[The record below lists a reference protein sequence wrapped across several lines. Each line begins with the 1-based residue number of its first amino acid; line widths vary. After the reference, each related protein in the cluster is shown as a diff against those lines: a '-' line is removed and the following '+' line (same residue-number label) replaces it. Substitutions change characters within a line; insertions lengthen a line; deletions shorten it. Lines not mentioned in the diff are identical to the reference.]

1 MKFNIKL
8 CFYSILLLNFSTAF
22 GQQPN
27 DCTDAIIAC
36 GNSSINLDVSGVGTQ
51 ELNNSNTCG
60 PNGTSLGE
68 SNSVWL
74 KVTLV
79 TGGTLGFTLTPN
91 SSAISEDYDFYV
103 FGPNPTCGNIGQA
116 IRCSS
121 TNPQAAN
128 QGNNLTGMRSSE
140 TDTSE
145 GPGAAGNSFVRW
157 LDVNAGDTYFI
168 VIDRPI
174 GNSPFSLE
182 WTGTATFSEPP
193 TNEADTI
200 GTPLDFEMC
209 DDTAPFSD
217 GFTDFN
223 LSDNTSPII
232 GSQSN
237 LTITYHDSESD
248 ANIGIGELPNT
259 YRNISNPQ
267 TIYARITNNIT
278 ECFELTEFELNVNLG
293 PNFAEPIDFVLCDNL
308 DDGDD
313 KNGRVIFN
321 LSSKN
326 DEILDGQSIS
336 DINIFYYTSL
346 PNAENRMGAL
356 PSLYYNE
363 TPFNEQVFVRIEDA
377 TNQNCRSFTTLNL
390 IANPVPDAFDY
401 TILQC
406 DEDGVV
412 DGLTLFNLNEANAD
426 LTGNTSGMSTKF
438 YTDSSRTIEVSGDL
452 FPNTINPQ
460 TIYVKVI
467 NDNTSCINNS
477 ELTLEVSVTDSNDTF
492 LPAACDD
499 DGLEDGFYEFNLNE
513 ATTNVTNGLPIGLS
527 VSYFE
532 TYEDALLEE
541 NVLNTTYTNTIPY
554 NQTIYARVENANNC
568 YGISEVTLTVLELPN
583 IVIEDLVYY
592 CLNDFPNTIPIN
604 AALINDSPTN
614 YSYNWSTGENTYEI
628 QINATGNYTV
638 TVTDSN
644 NCSKNRVVTVESSNI
659 ASFQSI
665 EVVDVS
671 ENNTITVLVSGEG
684 TYQYSLIGENDDTIK
699 PYQDSNLF
707 ENVFPGIYT
716 ILVRDIKN
724 DCGIVPENVFVIG
737 FPKYFTPN
745 NDGINDTWQVYG
757 VSSMFQS
764 DTKVLIFNRFGK
776 LIKEIN
782 PLGEGWNGRFNGEIL
797 PTDDYWFTVK
807 LQDGRIFKNH
817 FTLKH

>member
-1 MKFNIKL
+1 MN
-8 CFYSILLLNFSTAF
+8 TVF

-51 ELNNSNTCG
+51 ELNGSNTCSSQE
-60 PNGTSLGE
+60 N
-68 SNSVWL
+68 NSVWL

-91 SSAISEDYDFYV
+91 SSSIAEDYDFFV
-103 FGPNPTCGNIGQA
+103 FGPNIACNNIGQA
-116 IRCSS
+116 IRCST

-128 QGNNLTGMRSSE
+128 QGNNLTGMNSTS

-157 LDVNAGDTYFI
+157 LDVNAGETYFV

-174 GNSPFSLE
+174 GNGPFSLE
-182 WTGTATFSEPP
+182 WTGTATFSDPP
-193 TNEADTI
+193 TNEASFS
-200 GTPLDFEMC
+200 GTALDFEKC
-209 DDTAPFSD
+209 DDIAPFSD
-217 GFTDFN
+217 GFTDFD
-223 LSDNTSPII
+223 LSENTAPII
-232 GSQSN
+232 GSQSG
-237 LTITYHDSESD
+237 LTITYHTSESD
-248 ANIGIGELPNT
+248 ANIGINELPST
-259 YRNISNPQ
+259 YVNISNPQ

-278 ECFELTEFELNVNLG
+278 ECFELTDFELNVNLG
-293 PNFAEPIDFVLCDNL
+293 PNFAEPSNFVLCDNL

-313 KNGRVIFN
+313 KNGRVIFD

-336 DINIFYYTSL
+336 DFNIFYYTSL
-346 PNAENRMGAL
+346 PDAENRTGEL
-356 PSLYYNE
+356 TNLYYNE
-363 TPFNEQVFVRIEDA
+363 IPFNEQVFVRIEDA

-390 IANPVPDAFDY
+390 IVNPVPDAFDY

-406 DEDGVV
+406 DEDDVV

-438 YTDSSRTIEVSGDL
+438 YIDSSRTMEVSGDS

-460 TIYVKVI
+460 IIYVEVI
-467 NDNTSCINNS
+467 NDNTGCINNS
-477 ELTLEVSVTDSNDTF
+477 ELTLEVSITDSNDTF
-492 LPAACDD
+492 LPPVCDD
-499 DGLEDGFYEFNLNE
+499 DTLNGFHEFNLNE
-513 ATTNVTNGLPIGLS
+513 ATINVTNGLPLGLS

-532 TYEDALLEE
+532 TYEDALLEQ
-541 NVLNTTYTNTIPY
+541 NILNTTYTNTIPY

-568 YGISEVTLTVLELPN
+568 YGISEVVLTVLELPN
-583 IVIEDLVYY
+583 IVTEDLFYY

-604 AALINDSPTN
+604 AAVINDSPNN

-628 QINATGNYTV
+628 QINAPGKYTV

-671 ENNTITVLVSGEG
+671 ENNTVTVLVSGEG
-684 TYQYSLIGENDDTIK
+684 TYQYSLINENDTIIK
-699 PYQDSNLF
+699 PYQDSNIF
-707 ENVFPGIYT
+707 ENVFPGVYT
-716 ILVRDIKN
+716 VLVRDIKN
-724 DCGIVPENVFVIG
+724 DCGTVPENVSVIG
-737 FPKYFTPN
+737 FPKFFTPN
-745 NDGINDTWQVYG
+745 NDGFNDTWQVYG
-757 VSSMFQS
+757 ISSMFQTDS
-764 DTKVLIFNRFGK
+764 KILIFNRFGK
-776 LIKEIN
+776 LLKEIN

-797 PTDDYWFTVK
+797 PTDDYWFSVK